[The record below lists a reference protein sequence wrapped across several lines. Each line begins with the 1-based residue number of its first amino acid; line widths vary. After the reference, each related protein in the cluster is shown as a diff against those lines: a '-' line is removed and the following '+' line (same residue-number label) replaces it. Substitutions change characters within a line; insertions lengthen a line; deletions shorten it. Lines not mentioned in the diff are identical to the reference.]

1 VLCET
6 IFIADTR
13 VFGAALFLLSESDYR
28 TLALSIW
35 SQKGHFNFVVML
47 ALQQL
52 KKLSEEG
59 VKPINLIEYEE
70 GLRV

>member
-1 VLCET
+1 VPLS
-6 IFIADTR
+6 FYYL
-13 VFGAALFLLSESDYR
+13 GAIIGHWRFLLVP
-28 TLALSIW
+28 
-35 SQKGHFNFVVML
+35 KGAFNFFVML